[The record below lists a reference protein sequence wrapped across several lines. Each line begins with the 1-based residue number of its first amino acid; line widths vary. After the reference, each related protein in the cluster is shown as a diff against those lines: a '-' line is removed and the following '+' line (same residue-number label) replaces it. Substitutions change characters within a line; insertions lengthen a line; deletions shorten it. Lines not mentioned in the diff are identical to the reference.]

1 MSCGQAG
8 EGLESFLPGF
18 YVQGVWYVGCPAPA
32 EARGR
37 LVHYTPGMIRLI
49 ETPS

>member
-1 MSCGQAG
+1 MSYGQAS

-18 YVQGVWYVGCPAPA
+18 YVRRVWYVGCPAPA

-37 LVHYTPGMIRLI
+37 LVLYTLGMIRLI
-49 ETPS
+49 ESPS